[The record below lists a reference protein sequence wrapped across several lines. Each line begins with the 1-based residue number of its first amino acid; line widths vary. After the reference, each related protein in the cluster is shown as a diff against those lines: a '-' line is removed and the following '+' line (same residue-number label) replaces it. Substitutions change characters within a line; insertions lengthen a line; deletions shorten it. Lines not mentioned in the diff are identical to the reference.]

1 MNNDGKNILSTEEL
15 KRRWVEGLAA
25 SEAAVHQCYP
35 VYRKIKRL
43 VEKINSSEVDVADYY
58 PTAVELGSLLKE
70 MTSGYSNTVFHYY
83 ADHIDP
89 RKKGD
94 VRCFRMECRQL
105 LEHCKEL
112 ERHRALQQRLH
123 VIK

>member
-1 MNNDGKNILSTEEL
+1 MSEDGKNILSTEDL
-15 KRRWVEGLAA
+15 KRRWVECLAA
-25 SEAAVHQCYP
+25 SEAAVHQSYP
-35 VYRKIKRL
+35 VYRKMKRL
-43 VEKINSSEVDVADYY
+43 VENINSTAVDVADYY
-58 PTAVELGSLLKE
+58 PTAVELGSLLRE
-70 MTSGYSNTVFHYY
+70 MTYGYSNTAFHYY

-89 RKKGD
+89 RKNGD

-112 ERHRALQQRLH
+112 ERHRALQQRLR